1 MQSIN
6 AYNPTPS
13 YKRPARSAKIAAI
26 AKIAKIMKDEMEY
39 EDNDEIVVPFYA
51 DKSSAE
57 DLSVTSAHTTPTIPK
72 PVPVAKPKT
81 PSFSE
86 LLVSNLYPEFNAKN
100 SIRSGVVPVVTI
112 KSKNYLNECDDANK
126 KYCIM
131 PEFMKYLIANPCI
144 MMFHPKFRDTVE
156 AKMDEFCANIDV
168 NKTISGYEIT
178 DKYRAE
184 FKALSTILKSMSK
197 FYTHMSFDETFN
209 NNIEKIAGALS
220 VSADVYTR
228 AMNNN

>member
-6 AYNPTPS
+6 SYNPTPS

-26 AKIAKIMKDEMEY
+26 AKIAKIMKEEMEY
-39 EDNDEIVVPFYA
+39 DDNDEIVVPFYA

-57 DLSVTSAHTTPTIPK
+57 DLSVTSAHTTPAIPT
-72 PVPVAKPKT
+72 PAPVAKPKT

-86 LLVSNLYPEFNAKN
+86 LLISNPYPELNAKN
-100 SIRSGVVPVVTI
+100 SIRSDVVPIVTN
-112 KSKNYLNECDDANK
+112 KSRNYLNECNDPTK

-144 MMFHPKFRDTVE
+144 MMFHPTFRKTVE
-156 AKMDEFCANIDV
+156 AKMDEFDAIMNV
-168 NKTISGYEIT
+168 NRTISGYEIT

-209 NNIEKIAGALS
+209 HNIEKIAAALS
-220 VSADVYTR
+220 VSVDIYTR